1 MKISNEDIIQSAR
14 RGRQKVDGQMR
25 VEPWQG
31 RQMVN
36 SKWLNGKSIAVAA
49 SLIGFLA
56 GFSLHANMATTD
68 SLEARVESQE
78 ERGNSLE
85 IRHDTIMQVQIVRDT
100 VYQTRV
106 VTKYEKPMLAESE
119 ESTPPEQK
127 ACSML
132 CDDIGRVTRVE
143 RSTADAVPLASNG
156 RRRCWRQALWT
167 KRSIKTDET
176 FHAMGAGSH
185 PRLLPLGVCSEPA
198 ER

>member
-14 RGRQKVDGQMR
+14 RQRQSVENKIKTPSNSPFMGRTKRFPLWG
-25 VEPWQG
+25 G
-31 RQMVN
+31 
-36 SKWLNGKSIAVAA
+36 LLGGIAA

-100 VYQTRV
+100 VYQTRI
-106 VTKYEKPMLAESE
+106 VTKYEKPMLAKADDD
-119 ESTPPEQK
+119 TPAEQN

-132 CDDIGRVTRVE
+132 CDEIPYE
-143 RSTADAVPLASNG
+143 LLASG
-156 RRRCWRQALWT
+156 R
-167 KRSIKTDET
+167 
-176 FHAMGAGSH
+176 
-185 PRLLPLGVCSEPA
+185 
-198 ER
+198 